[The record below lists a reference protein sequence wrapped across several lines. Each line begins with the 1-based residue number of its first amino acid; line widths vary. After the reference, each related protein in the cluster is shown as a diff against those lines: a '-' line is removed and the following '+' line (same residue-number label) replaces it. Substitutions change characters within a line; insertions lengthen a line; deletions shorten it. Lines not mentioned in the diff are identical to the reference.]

1 MKMLDTFTQAIAGL
15 RLYAFLILVCGTILT
30 GCGGGFQDDNENAE
44 EFMNGIFKPD
54 EIDTSSVR

>member
-1 MKMLDTFTQAIAGL
+1 MKMLDIFTLTFAGL
-15 RLYAFLILVCGTILT
+15 RRYACLILVCGTILT
-30 GCGGGFQDDNENAE
+30 SCGGGFKADNENAE